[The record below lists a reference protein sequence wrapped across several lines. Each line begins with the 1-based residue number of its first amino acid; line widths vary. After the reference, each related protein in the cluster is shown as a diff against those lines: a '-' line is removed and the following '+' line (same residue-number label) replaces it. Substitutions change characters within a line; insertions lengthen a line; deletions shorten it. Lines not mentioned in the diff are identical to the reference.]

1 MHCKFLISFF
11 VTKNDTTD
19 GTEDCGN
26 NHCGFGDALFQES
39 LEHEAMLL
47 EECDLCTKEVEERLL
62 AAELMVRRS
71 CAELKDEPAA
81 CKLEKVEEEEE
92 GTVVGAAA
100 PEAEKKL
107 LLSVTELQ
115 SLQLEHEKM
124 VRRLKRRED
133 RERFL
138 KRKINQLEW
147 ELMKEDEQKQELRC
161 DGVESEVVKQQ
172 VDIPNEPERSALVD
186 KLDQAKKEL
195 AMAQELNAKFRQ
207 EQDMMSAQQQE
218 MDWSRSQAEMET
230 ALAITSMQ
238 AQLMDMENEMQ
249 VEKERLAAE
258 ANKEALQLASVV
270 SEKGKELSL
279 AREEWYSE
287 KEMLIKTL
295 SDTEKVYAE
304 TQHML
309 SAMKDCMKE
318 VEIRADAL
326 SMEVKVLTIARVSLE
341 EEKARLEMEVSEM
354 KVENERLA
362 VEANEALQL
371 VSTVSEKGLSEWEEW
386 NLEKE
391 MLIKTLMEM
400 KQEYAKAQQMLETMK
415 DCMKEAEIR
424 ATAMSMELKELTR
437 ARLVWDEEKI
447 HLQREVSEMQLQNK
461 EILAVEVDE
470 ALQIVSMVFEK
481 EQSILMEAW
490 SLEKATLMKRLNVM
504 EQEYVAVQS
513 ALCIMTDHMEQ
524 AEIQADEELGIA
536 REAWENEKACLEREV
551 SEMQVEI
558 ERLSRVSNQALLP
571 VVASEVSDEEQ
582 GFSCERVADQSFEKE
597 TTQIETVGET
607 DQDQHVAAAAAAAQQ
622 EPLLITSHHCMEV
635 EAEIQV
641 DALPVEMKEL
651 AIAKQAWEEEKVCLE
666 REISEMWVANER
678 LSQEANEALQLTSQV
693 SEKEQELAMAMEAWN
708 VEKETLMKTLSTMEQ
723 KYVAAQQ
730 AWSIVTGQMDQ
741 AEIQTDA
748 ISMEMEERTTAITT
762 RQSWELEE
770 GEGEEEC
777 HLERDVVVTEE
788 EMLVENESLAVKVNE
803 EAPQSA
809 ISEKLAHENE
819 LLQIEA
825 STHCSAAYAQSI
837 YGKLNDILGCICCRF
852 WGFSKLLLGLS
863 ICRQKNTTLSSSNV
877 VLNLSPVYSH
887 ILY

>member
-1 MHCKFLISFF
+1 
-11 VTKNDTTD
+11 
-19 GTEDCGN
+19 
-26 NHCGFGDALFQES
+26 
-39 LEHEAMLL
+39 LEHEAVLL

-81 CKLEKVEEEEE
+81 CKLEKEEEGEE

-100 PEAEKKL
+100 PAAEQKL
-107 LLSVTELQ
+107 LLSVSELQ

-147 ELMKEDEQKQELRC
+147 ELMKEDEQKQELRR

-195 AMAQELNAKFRQ
+195 AMAQELNAKFQQ
-207 EQDMMSAQQQE
+207 EQVMMSAQQQE

-258 ANKEALQLASVV
+258 ANEEALQLASAV
-270 SEKGKELSL
+270 SKKGKELSL

-295 SDTEKVYAE
+295 SDTEKAYAE

-326 SMEVKVLTIARVSLE
+326 SMEVKVLTIARESWE
-341 EEKARLEMEVSEM
+341 KEKACLEMEVSER

-400 KQEYAKAQQMLETMK
+400 KQEYAKAQQTLETMK

-424 ATAMSMELKELTR
+424 ATAMSMELKQLTR

-447 HLQREVSEMQLQNK
+447 HLQMEVSEMQLENK

-470 ALQIVSMVFEK
+470 ALQIASMVFEK

-490 SLEKATLMKRLNVM
+490 SLEKATLVKRLNVM

-513 ALCIMTDHMEQ
+513 ALCIMTDSMEQ

-536 REAWENEKACLEREV
+536 RQAWENEKACLEREV

-558 ERLSRVSNQALLP
+558 KRLSRVSNQALLP

-582 GFSCERVADQSFEKE
+582 GFSGERDQSLEKE
-597 TTQIETVGET
+597 GTQIETVGET
-607 DQDQHVAAAAAAAQQ
+607 DQVQHVAAAAPQQ
-622 EPLLITSHHCMEV
+622 EPLLIMSHHCMEV

-666 REISEMWVANER
+666 REISEMWVENER
-678 LSQEANEALQLTSQV
+678 LSQEANKALQLTSRI

-708 VEKETLMKTLSTMEQ
+708 VEKETLMKALSTMEQ
-723 KYVAAQQ
+723 KYVAAQH
-730 AWSIVTGQMDQ
+730 AWSHVTGRMDQ

-748 ISMEMEERTTAITT
+748 IMMEMEERTTAVTT
-762 RQSWELEE
+762 RQPWELEE
-770 GEGEEEC
+770 GEEEEEC
-777 HLERDVVVTEE
+777 HLERDVVTEE
-788 EMLVENESLAVKVNE
+788 EMLVKNESLAVKVNE
-803 EAPQSA
+803 EALQSA

-819 LLQIEA
+819 LPQIEA
-825 STHCSAAYAQSI
+825 STHCSAAYLESI
-837 YGKLNDILGCICCRF
+837 YGKLNDISGCICCRF
-852 WGFSKLLLGLS
+852 WCFSKLLLGLS
-863 ICRQKNTTLSSSNV
+863 ICRQKNATLSSSNV

>member
-1 MHCKFLISFF
+1 MDCEFLISFF

-26 NHCGFGDALFQES
+26 THCGFGHALFQES
-39 LEHEAMLL
+39 LEHEAVLL

-81 CKLEKVEEEEE
+81 CKLEKEEE
-92 GTVVGAAA
+92 GEEGSVVGAAA
-100 PEAEKKL
+100 PAAEQNL
-107 LLSVTELQ
+107 LLSVSELQ

-147 ELMKEDEQKQELRC
+147 ELMKEDEQKQELRR

-195 AMAQELNAKFRQ
+195 AMAQELNAKFQQ
-207 EQDMMSAQQQE
+207 EQVMMSAQQQE

-258 ANKEALQLASVV
+258 ANKEALQLASAV
-270 SEKGKELSL
+270 SKKGKELSL

-295 SDTEKVYAE
+295 SDTEKAYAE

-326 SMEVKVLTIARVSLE
+326 SMEVKVLTIARESWE
-341 EEKARLEMEVSEM
+341 EEKARLEMEVSER

-400 KQEYAKAQQMLETMK
+400 KQEYAKAQQTLETMK

-447 HLQREVSEMQLQNK
+447 HLQTEISEMQLENK

-470 ALQIVSMVFEK
+470 ALQIASMVFEK

-513 ALCIMTDHMEQ
+513 ALCIMTDSMEQ

-536 REAWENEKACLEREV
+536 RQAWENEKACLEREV

-558 ERLSRVSNQALLP
+558 KRLSRVSNQALLP

-582 GFSCERVADQSFEKE
+582 GFLGERIQSLEKE
-597 TTQIETVGET
+597 GTQIETVGET
-607 DQDQHVAAAAAAAQQ
+607 DQVQHVAAAAPQQ
-622 EPLLITSHHCMEV
+622 EPLLIMSHHCMEV

-666 REISEMWVANER
+666 REISEMWVENER
-678 LSQEANEALQLTSQV
+678 LSQEANEALQLTSRI

-708 VEKETLMKTLSTMEQ
+708 VEKETLMKALSTMEQ
-723 KYVAAQQ
+723 KYVAAQH
-730 AWSIVTGQMDQ
+730 AWSHVTGRMDQ

-748 ISMEMEERTTAITT
+748 ISMEMDERTTAVTT
-762 RQSWELEE
+762 RQPWELEK
-770 GEGEEEC
+770 GEEEEEC
-777 HLERDVVVTEE
+777 HLERDVVTEE

-803 EAPQSA
+803 EALRSA

-819 LLQIEA
+819 LLRIEA
-825 STHCSAAYAQSI
+825 STHCSAAYVESI
-837 YGKLNDILGCICCRF
+837 YGKLNDISGCICCRF
-852 WGFSKLLLGLS
+852 WCFSKLLLGLS
-863 ICRQKNTTLSSSNV
+863 ICRQKNATLSSLNV

>member
-1 MHCKFLISFF
+1 
-11 VTKNDTTD
+11 
-19 GTEDCGN
+19 
-26 NHCGFGDALFQES
+26 
-39 LEHEAMLL
+39 LEHEAVLL

-81 CKLEKVEEEEE
+81 CKLEKEEEGEE

-100 PEAEKKL
+100 PAAEQKL
-107 LLSVTELQ
+107 LLSVSELQ

-147 ELMKEDEQKQELRC
+147 ELMKEDEQKQELRR

-195 AMAQELNAKFRQ
+195 AMAQELNAKFQQ
-207 EQDMMSAQQQE
+207 EQVMMSAQQQE

-258 ANKEALQLASVV
+258 ANEEALQLASAV
-270 SEKGKELSL
+270 SKKGKELSL

-295 SDTEKVYAE
+295 SDTEKAYAE

-326 SMEVKVLTIARVSLE
+326 SMEVKVLTIARESWE
-341 EEKARLEMEVSEM
+341 KEKACLEMEVSER

-400 KQEYAKAQQMLETMK
+400 KQEYAKAQQTLETMK

-447 HLQREVSEMQLQNK
+447 HLQTEVSEMQLENK
-461 EILAVEVDE
+461 EILALEVDE
-470 ALQIVSMVFEK
+470 ALQIASMVFEK

-490 SLEKATLMKRLNVM
+490 SLEKATLVKRLNVM

-513 ALCIMTDHMEQ
+513 ALCIMTDSMEQ

-536 REAWENEKACLEREV
+536 RQAWENEKACLEREV

-558 ERLSRVSNQALLP
+558 KRLSRVSNQALLP

-582 GFSCERVADQSFEKE
+582 GFSGERDQSLEKE
-597 TTQIETVGET
+597 GTQIETVGET
-607 DQDQHVAAAAAAAQQ
+607 DQVQHVAAAAPQQ
-622 EPLLITSHHCMEV
+622 EPLLIMSHHCMEV

-666 REISEMWVANER
+666 REISEMWVENER
-678 LSQEANEALQLTSQV
+678 LSQEANKALQLTSRI

-708 VEKETLMKTLSTMEQ
+708 VEKETLMKALSTMEQ
-723 KYVAAQQ
+723 KYVAAQH
-730 AWSIVTGQMDQ
+730 AWSHVTGRMDQ

-748 ISMEMEERTTAITT
+748 IMMEMEERTTAVTT
-762 RQSWELEE
+762 RQPWELEE
-770 GEGEEEC
+770 GEEEEEC
-777 HLERDVVVTEE
+777 HLERDVVTEE

-803 EAPQSA
+803 EALQSA
-809 ISEKLAHENE
+809 ISEKLAYENE
-819 LLQIEA
+819 LLRIEA
-825 STHCSAAYAQSI
+825 SPHCSAAYAESI
-837 YGKLNDILGCICCRF
+837 YGKLNDISGCICCRF
-852 WGFSKLLLGLS
+852 WCFSKLLLGLS
-863 ICRQKNTTLSSSNV
+863 ICRQKNATLSSSNV

>member
-1 MHCKFLISFF
+1 MHCEFLISFL
-11 VTKNDTTD
+11 VTKNDTID

-26 NHCGFGDALFQES
+26 THCEFGHAFFQES

-81 CKLEKVEEEEE
+81 CKLEKEEEE
-92 GTVVGAAA
+92 GTAVGAAA
-100 PEAEKKL
+100 PAAEKKL

-147 ELMKEDEQKQELRC
+147 ELMKEGEQKQELCC

-195 AMAQELNAKFRQ
+195 AMAQELNAKFQQ
-207 EQDMMSAQQQE
+207 EQVMMSAQQQE

-249 VEKERLAAE
+249 IEKERLAAE

-326 SMEVKVLTIARVSLE
+326 SMEVKVLTIARESWE
-341 EEKARLEMEVSEM
+341 EEKACLEMEVS
-354 KVENERLA
+354 KVKLENERLA

-371 VSTVSEKGLSEWEEW
+371 VSTVSEKGLSECEEW

-447 HLQREVSEMQLQNK
+447 HLQREVSELQLENK

-470 ALQIVSMVFEK
+470 ALQIASMVFEK

-490 SLEKATLMKRLNVM
+490 SSEKATLMKRLNVM

-513 ALCIMTDHMEQ
+513 ALCIMTDRMEQ

-536 REAWENEKACLEREV
+536 RQAWENEKARLEREV

-558 ERLSRVSNQALLP
+558 ERLSRVSNQAVLP
-571 VVASEVSDEEQ
+571 VVASEISDAEQ
-582 GFSCERVADQSFEKE
+582 GFLCERVADQSLEKE

-607 DQDQHVAAAAAAAQQ
+607 DQDQHVAAAAQQ
-622 EPLLITSHHCMEV
+622 EPLLSTSHHCMEV
-635 EAEIQV
+635 EAEIQP

-666 REISEMWVANER
+666 REISEMWVENER

-708 VEKETLMKTLSTMEQ
+708 VEKETLMMTLSTMEQ

-730 AWSIVTGQMDQ
+730 AWSIVTGRMDQ

-762 RQSWELEE
+762 RQPWELEE
-770 GEGEEEC
+770 GEDGEEC
-777 HLERDVVVTEE
+777 HLERDVVTKE
-788 EMLVENESLAVKVNE
+788 EMLVESENLAVKVNE
-803 EAPQSA
+803 EALQSA

-819 LLQIEA
+819 LLRIEA
-825 STHCSAAYAQSI
+825 STHCSAAYAESI
-837 YGKLNDILGCICCRF
+837 YGKLNDIWGCICFRF

-863 ICRQKNTTLSSSNV
+863 ICRQIDTTLSSSNV
-877 VLNLSPVYSH
+877 VLNLTPVYSH

>member
-1 MHCKFLISFF
+1 MDCEFLISFF

-26 NHCGFGDALFQES
+26 THCGFGHALFQES
-39 LEHEAMLL
+39 LEHEAVLL

-81 CKLEKVEEEEE
+81 CKLEKEEE
-92 GTVVGAAA
+92 GEEGSVVGAAA
-100 PEAEKKL
+100 PAAEQNL
-107 LLSVTELQ
+107 LLSVSELQ

-147 ELMKEDEQKQELRC
+147 ELMKEDEQKQELRR

-195 AMAQELNAKFRQ
+195 AMAQELNAKFQQ
-207 EQDMMSAQQQE
+207 EQVMMSAQQQE

-258 ANKEALQLASVV
+258 ANKEALQLASAV
-270 SEKGKELSL
+270 SKKGKELSL

-295 SDTEKVYAE
+295 SDTEKAYAE

-326 SMEVKVLTIARVSLE
+326 SMEVKVLTIARESWE
-341 EEKARLEMEVSEM
+341 KEKARLEMEVSER

-400 KQEYAKAQQMLETMK
+400 KQEYAKAQQTLETMK

-447 HLQREVSEMQLQNK
+447 HLQTEISEMQLENK

-470 ALQIVSMVFEK
+470 ALQIASMVFEK

-513 ALCIMTDHMEQ
+513 ALCIMTDSMEQ

-536 REAWENEKACLEREV
+536 RQAWENEKACLEREV

-558 ERLSRVSNQALLP
+558 KRLSRVSNQALLP

-582 GFSCERVADQSFEKE
+582 GFSGERDQSLEKE
-597 TTQIETVGET
+597 GTQIETVGET
-607 DQDQHVAAAAAAAQQ
+607 DQVQHVAAAAPQQ
-622 EPLLITSHHCMEV
+622 EPLLIMSHHCMEV

-666 REISEMWVANER
+666 REISEMWVENER
-678 LSQEANEALQLTSQV
+678 LSQEANEALQLTSRM

-708 VEKETLMKTLSTMEQ
+708 VEKETLMKALSTMEQ
-723 KYVAAQQ
+723 KYVAAQH
-730 AWSIVTGQMDQ
+730 AWSHVTGRMDQ

-748 ISMEMEERTTAITT
+748 IMMEMEERTTAVTT
-762 RQSWELEE
+762 RQPWELEK
-770 GEGEEEC
+770 GEEEEEC
-777 HLERDVVVTEE
+777 HLERDVVTEE

-803 EAPQSA
+803 EALRSA

-819 LLQIEA
+819 LLRIEA
-825 STHCSAAYAQSI
+825 STHCSAAYVESI
-837 YGKLNDILGCICCRF
+837 YGKLNDISGCICCRF
-852 WGFSKLLLGLS
+852 WCFSKLLLGLS
-863 ICRQKNTTLSSSNV
+863 ICRQKNATLSSLNV

>member
-1 MHCKFLISFF
+1 MDCEFLISFF

-26 NHCGFGDALFQES
+26 THCGFGHALFQES

-71 CAELKDEPAA
+71 CAESKDEPAA
-81 CKLEKVEEEEE
+81 CKLEKEEEKVEEEEEE

-100 PEAEKKL
+100 PAAEKTL

-195 AMAQELNAKFRQ
+195 AMAQELNAKFQQ
-207 EQDMMSAQQQE
+207 EQVMMSAQQQE

-258 ANKEALQLASVV
+258 ANEEALQLASVV

-326 SMEVKVLTIARVSLE
+326 SMEVKVLTIARESWE
-341 EEKARLEMEVSEM
+341 EEKACLEMEVSEM

-362 VEANEALQL
+362 VEVNEALQL
-371 VSTVSEKGLSEWEEW
+371 VSTVSEKGLSEW

-400 KQEYAKAQQMLETMK
+400 KQEYAKAQQTLETMK

-447 HLQREVSEMQLQNK
+447 HLQREVLEMQLENK

-470 ALQIVSMVFEK
+470 ALQIASMVFEK

-490 SLEKATLMKRLNVM
+490 SSEKATLIKRLNVM
-504 EQEYVAVQS
+504 EQEYVAVKS
-513 ALCIMTDHMEQ
+513 ALCIMTDRMEQ

-536 REAWENEKACLEREV
+536 RQAWENEKACLEREV

-571 VVASEVSDEEQ
+571 VVASDVSDEEQ
-582 GFSCERVADQSFEKE
+582 GFLCERDQSLEKE
-597 TTQIETVGET
+597 RTQIVTMGET
-607 DQDQHVAAAAAAAQQ
+607 DQDQHVAAAAAAPQQ
-622 EPLLITSHHCMEV
+622 EPLLVMSYHCMEV

-678 LSQEANEALQLTSQV
+678 LSHEANEALQLTSQV

-723 KYVAAQQ
+723 KYVAAQR

-762 RQSWELEE
+762 RQPWELEE
-770 GEGEEEC
+770 GEEEEEC

-803 EAPQSA
+803 EALQSA

-819 LLQIEA
+819 LLRIEA
-825 STHCSAAYAQSI
+825 STHCSAAYPESI
-837 YGKLNDILGCICCRF
+837 YGKLNDISGCICCRF
-852 WGFSKLLLGLS
+852 GYFSKLWLGLS
-863 ICRQKNTTLSSSNV
+863 ICRQKNTILSSSNV